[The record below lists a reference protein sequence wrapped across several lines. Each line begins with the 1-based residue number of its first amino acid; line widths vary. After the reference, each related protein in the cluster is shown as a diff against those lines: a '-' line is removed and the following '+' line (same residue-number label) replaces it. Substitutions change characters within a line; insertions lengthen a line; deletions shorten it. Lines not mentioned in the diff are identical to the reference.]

1 MLVQEMEEN
10 VVVEIKDDNASLRA
24 YNTLLDK
31 LEEMEMDYI
40 ENIQSET
47 K

>member
-10 VVVEIKDDNASLRA
+10 VVVEIKDDNAFLRD